1 MIPQFFRKTKQRK
14 HGKTVSLHFIA
25 SVLAILLSQ
34 VIFLSVY
41 FSVLEGIYVWLWLG
55 LDWRDKTWH
64 AIITR
69 DCLYR
74 LSVSQS
80 KNTALSL

>member
-1 MIPQFFRKTKQRK
+1 MIPLFKKKK
-14 HGKTVSLHFIA
+14 HGITVSLHFIA
-25 SVLAILLSQ
+25 SVLAILLSR
-34 VIFLSVY
+34 VIFFISV
-41 FSVLEGIYVWLWLG
+41 FQSLEGIYVWLWLG
-55 LDWRDKTWH
+55 WDWRHKTWH

-69 DCLYR
+69 VCLYR

>member
-1 MIPQFFRKTKQRK
+1 MLVRWYHYFLEKQNKEK

-25 SVLAILLSQ
+25 SVLSILLSQ
-34 VIFLSVY
+34 VIFISVY

-64 AIITR
+64 DMTGYQ
-69 DCLYR
+69 CLKAKTQR
-74 LSVSQS
+74 
-80 KNTALSL
+80 